1 MGIWNTVQKWQGKS
15 VPPCSMIVAAA
26 GSSCRMG
33 GQDKLFAPLAGVPVL
48 TRTLRAI
55 DRAELV
61 SEIVVAAQEER
72 MEAVA
77 DLCAAAALHKK
88 VKVVKGGASR
98 TESVLAAAL
107 ECDPRAELIAIHD
120 GARPLVRPEMI
131 DEMIR
136 AGWQTQA
143 AAPSTPVTD
152 TVKVAD
158 DDRWVA
164 STPDRST
171 LYAVQTP
178 QVFQANI
185 LKAALQAALA
195 SGEPVTDD
203 CAAVE
208 RLGKRVWLAGGG
220 RRGEYQDHH
229 ASGSD
234 NRGSAAAAA
243 GGRTMTALRI
253 GHGYDVHRLVEGRAL
268 ILGGVTIPWERGL
281 DGHSDADVLTHAVMD
296 ALLGAIAAGDIGKL
310 FPDNDAAFH
319 NISSMLLLKRVGEYL
334 RQEGYTVVNIDAT
347 LIAQAPKVS
356 PYRDA
361 MRQNI
366 AAALGVDVSQISV
379 KATTEEHLGFTGTGE
394 GMAAHAVALVEKL

>member
-98 TESVLAAAL
+98 
-107 ECDPRAELIAIHD
+107 
-120 GARPLVRPEMI
+120 LVRPEMI

-208 RLGKRVWLAGGG
+208 RLGKRVWLAEG
-220 RRGEYQDHH
+220 
-229 ASGSD
+229 
-234 NRGSAAAAA
+234 
-243 GGRTMTALRI
+243 
-253 GHGYDVHRLVEGRAL
+253 DVENIKITTPVDLIIVE
-268 ILGGVTIPWERGL
+268 
-281 DGHSDADVLTHAVMD
+281 
-296 ALLGAIAAGDIGKL
+296 ALL
-310 FPDNDAAFH
+310 
-319 NISSMLLLKRVGEYL
+319 
-334 RQEGYTVVNIDAT
+334 RQREDG
-347 LIAQAPKVS
+347 
-356 PYRDA
+356 R
-361 MRQNI
+361 
-366 AAALGVDVSQISV
+366 
-379 KATTEEHLGFTGTGE
+379 
-394 GMAAHAVALVEKL
+394 

>member
-1 MGIWNTVQKWQGKS
+1 MGKLFDKIRRIQDKTR
-15 VPPCSMIVAAA
+15 PFCTAIIPAA
-26 GSSCRMG
+26 GSSTRMG
-33 GQDKLFAPLAGVPVL
+33 GQDKLLTDLCGAPVL
-48 TRTLRAI
+48 MRTLCAI

-61 SEIVVAAQEER
+61 SEIVVAVQADR

-77 DLCAAAALHKK
+77 ELCARCALRKK
-88 VKVVKGGASR
+88 VRVVKGGASR

-107 ECDPRAELIAIHD
+107 ECDPKAELIAIHD

-208 RLGKRVWLAGGG
+208 RLGKRVWLAEGDA
-220 RRGEYQDHH
+220 ENIKITTPVD
-229 ASGSD
+229 
-234 NRGSAAAAA
+234 
-243 GGRTMTALRI
+243 
-253 GHGYDVHRLVEGRAL
+253 LVIAE
-268 ILGGVTIPWERGL
+268 
-281 DGHSDADVLTHAVMD
+281 
-296 ALLGAIAAGDIGKL
+296 ALL
-310 FPDNDAAFH
+310 
-319 NISSMLLLKRVGEYL
+319 
-334 RQEGYTVVNIDAT
+334 RQREDG
-347 LIAQAPKVS
+347 
-356 PYRDA
+356 R
-361 MRQNI
+361 
-366 AAALGVDVSQISV
+366 
-379 KATTEEHLGFTGTGE
+379 
-394 GMAAHAVALVEKL
+394 

>member
-1 MGIWNTVQKWQGKS
+1 MTDLTRRTLLDPLALDGRDYFASLLAEGQRCGLLSDRDLSRLQGESLTLLAERADAWSHGLSTSLPAERAQQLLGS
-15 VPPCSMIVAAA
+15 VLYIVSLELKAGPTPEEAVERLRREPLAALYAA
-26 GSSCRMG
+26 GQKRITR
-33 GQDKLFAPLAGVPVL
+33 KLQAA
-48 TRTLRAI
+48 RTLHRQLKKTLFPTPNQFYRATLA
-55 DRAELV
+55 DGVDGFFKLYRPAL
-61 SEIVVAAQEER
+61 AAQEIHITADYPTFFGLPPLDGVEF
-72 MEAVA
+72 MEEYLRCLSHENRFLRCFAPETVH
-77 DLCAAAALHKK
+77 ALLL
-88 VKVVKGGASR
+88 GLDENYPLLILNLYGP
-98 TESVLAAAL
+98 VLAAAL

-208 RLGKRVWLAGGG
+208 RLGKRVWLAEG
-220 RRGEYQDHH
+220 
-229 ASGSD
+229 
-234 NRGSAAAAA
+234 
-243 GGRTMTALRI
+243 
-253 GHGYDVHRLVEGRAL
+253 DVENIKITTPVDLIIVE
-268 ILGGVTIPWERGL
+268 
-281 DGHSDADVLTHAVMD
+281 
-296 ALLGAIAAGDIGKL
+296 ALL
-310 FPDNDAAFH
+310 
-319 NISSMLLLKRVGEYL
+319 
-334 RQEGYTVVNIDAT
+334 RQREDG
-347 LIAQAPKVS
+347 
-356 PYRDA
+356 R
-361 MRQNI
+361 
-366 AAALGVDVSQISV
+366 
-379 KATTEEHLGFTGTGE
+379 
-394 GMAAHAVALVEKL
+394 

>member
-120 GARPLVRPEMI
+120 GARPLVRSEMI

-208 RLGKRVWLAGGG
+208 RLGKRVWLAEGDAENIKITTPVDLVIAEALLRQRERQPWGLLLRELRVQRRLPVRFSARRYP
-220 RRGEYQDHH
+220 RRGCRWRRH
-229 ASGSD
+229 
-234 NRGSAAAAA
+234 
-243 GGRTMTALRI
+243 
-253 GHGYDVHRLVEGRAL
+253 
-268 ILGGVTIPWERGL
+268 
-281 DGHSDADVLTHAVMD
+281 
-296 ALLGAIAAGDIGKL
+296 
-310 FPDNDAAFH
+310 
-319 NISSMLLLKRVGEYL
+319 
-334 RQEGYTVVNIDAT
+334 
-347 LIAQAPKVS
+347 
-356 PYRDA
+356 
-361 MRQNI
+361 
-366 AAALGVDVSQISV
+366 
-379 KATTEEHLGFTGTGE
+379 
-394 GMAAHAVALVEKL
+394 

>member
-178 QVFQANI
+178 QVFQA
-185 LKAALQAALA
+185 LFDVAYLFALRRDALRDA
-195 SGEPVTDD
+195 LRNPLDTIS
-203 CAAVE
+203 E
-208 RLGKRVWLAGGG
+208 RLGRLPGGIETAGELVAHQKFYFNGF
-220 RRGEYQDHH
+220 RH
-229 ASGSD
+229 AC
-234 NRGSAAAAA
+234 
-243 GGRTMTALRI
+243 
-253 GHGYDVHRLVEGRAL
+253 Y
-268 ILGGVTIPWERGL
+268 
-281 DGHSDADVLTHAVMD
+281 
-296 ALLGAIAAGDIGKL
+296 L
-310 FPDNDAAFH
+310 F
-319 NISSMLLLKRVGEYL
+319 S
-334 RQEGYTVVNIDAT
+334 
-347 LIAQAPKVS
+347 
-356 PYRDA
+356 
-361 MRQNI
+361 
-366 AAALGVDVSQISV
+366 
-379 KATTEEHLGFTGTGE
+379 
-394 GMAAHAVALVEKL
+394 

>member
-98 TESVLAAAL
+98 TESVLAA
-107 ECDPRAELIAIHD
+107 ELIAIHD
-120 GARPLVRPEMI
+120 GARPLVRSEMI

-208 RLGKRVWLAGGG
+208 RLGKRVWLAEGDA
-220 RRGEYQDHH
+220 ENIKITTPVD
-229 ASGSD
+229 
-234 NRGSAAAAA
+234 
-243 GGRTMTALRI
+243 LI
-253 GHGYDVHRLVEGRAL
+253 IVE
-268 ILGGVTIPWERGL
+268 
-281 DGHSDADVLTHAVMD
+281 
-296 ALLGAIAAGDIGKL
+296 ALL
-310 FPDNDAAFH
+310 
-319 NISSMLLLKRVGEYL
+319 
-334 RQEGYTVVNIDAT
+334 RQREDG
-347 LIAQAPKVS
+347 
-356 PYRDA
+356 R
-361 MRQNI
+361 
-366 AAALGVDVSQISV
+366 
-379 KATTEEHLGFTGTGE
+379 
-394 GMAAHAVALVEKL
+394 

>member
-77 DLCAAAALHKK
+77 DLCAAAALH
-88 VKVVKGGASR
+88 SR

-120 GARPLVRPEMI
+120 GARPLVRSEMI

-208 RLGKRVWLAGGG
+208 RLGKRVWLAEGDA
-220 RRGEYQDHH
+220 ENIKITTPVD
-229 ASGSD
+229 
-234 NRGSAAAAA
+234 
-243 GGRTMTALRI
+243 LI
-253 GHGYDVHRLVEGRAL
+253 IVE
-268 ILGGVTIPWERGL
+268 
-281 DGHSDADVLTHAVMD
+281 
-296 ALLGAIAAGDIGKL
+296 ALL
-310 FPDNDAAFH
+310 
-319 NISSMLLLKRVGEYL
+319 
-334 RQEGYTVVNIDAT
+334 RQREDG
-347 LIAQAPKVS
+347 
-356 PYRDA
+356 R
-361 MRQNI
+361 
-366 AAALGVDVSQISV
+366 
-379 KATTEEHLGFTGTGE
+379 
-394 GMAAHAVALVEKL
+394 

>member
-107 ECDPRAELIAIHD
+107 ECDPKAELIAIHD

-158 DDRWVA
+158 DDHWVA

-208 RLGKRVWLAGGG
+208 RLGKRVWLATGDA
-220 RRGEYQDHH
+220 ENIKITTPVD
-229 ASGSD
+229 
-234 NRGSAAAAA
+234 
-243 GGRTMTALRI
+243 LI
-253 GHGYDVHRLVEGRAL
+253 IVE
-268 ILGGVTIPWERGL
+268 
-281 DGHSDADVLTHAVMD
+281 
-296 ALLGAIAAGDIGKL
+296 ALL
-310 FPDNDAAFH
+310 
-319 NISSMLLLKRVGEYL
+319 
-334 RQEGYTVVNIDAT
+334 RQREDG
-347 LIAQAPKVS
+347 
-356 PYRDA
+356 R
-361 MRQNI
+361 
-366 AAALGVDVSQISV
+366 
-379 KATTEEHLGFTGTGE
+379 
-394 GMAAHAVALVEKL
+394 

>member
-77 DLCAAAALHKK
+77 ALCAAAALHKK
-88 VKVVKGGASR
+88 
-98 TESVLAAAL
+98 
-107 ECDPRAELIAIHD
+107 
-120 GARPLVRPEMI
+120 
-131 DEMIR
+131 
-136 AGWQTQA
+136 
-143 AAPSTPVTD
+143 
-152 TVKVAD
+152 VKVAD

-208 RLGKRVWLAGGG
+208 RLGKRVWLAEG
-220 RRGEYQDHH
+220 
-229 ASGSD
+229 
-234 NRGSAAAAA
+234 
-243 GGRTMTALRI
+243 
-253 GHGYDVHRLVEGRAL
+253 DVENIKITTPVDLIIVE
-268 ILGGVTIPWERGL
+268 
-281 DGHSDADVLTHAVMD
+281 
-296 ALLGAIAAGDIGKL
+296 ALL
-310 FPDNDAAFH
+310 
-319 NISSMLLLKRVGEYL
+319 
-334 RQEGYTVVNIDAT
+334 RQREDG
-347 LIAQAPKVS
+347 
-356 PYRDA
+356 R
-361 MRQNI
+361 
-366 AAALGVDVSQISV
+366 
-379 KATTEEHLGFTGTGE
+379 
-394 GMAAHAVALVEKL
+394 

>member
-48 TRTLRAI
+48 TRTLR
-55 DRAELV
+55 
-61 SEIVVAAQEER
+61 AAQEER

-120 GARPLVRPEMI
+120 GARPLVRSEMI

-208 RLGKRVWLAGGG
+208 RLGKRVWLAEGDA
-220 RRGEYQDHH
+220 ENIKITTPVD
-229 ASGSD
+229 
-234 NRGSAAAAA
+234 
-243 GGRTMTALRI
+243 
-253 GHGYDVHRLVEGRAL
+253 LVIAE
-268 ILGGVTIPWERGL
+268 
-281 DGHSDADVLTHAVMD
+281 
-296 ALLGAIAAGDIGKL
+296 ALL
-310 FPDNDAAFH
+310 
-319 NISSMLLLKRVGEYL
+319 
-334 RQEGYTVVNIDAT
+334 RQREDG
-347 LIAQAPKVS
+347 
-356 PYRDA
+356 R
-361 MRQNI
+361 
-366 AAALGVDVSQISV
+366 
-379 KATTEEHLGFTGTGE
+379 
-394 GMAAHAVALVEKL
+394 